1 MWCILK
7 SSITK
12 GIVDIF
18 GSVLGYYFCLFQTLP
33 PGASNG
39 DMLSLISKAGSAILK
54 SEHVL
59 LCLIRLAMELHQ
71 RSLLPSDRHQ
81 ASFFAGRRWDEIYD
95 VCVP

>member
-71 RSLLPSDRHQ
+71 RSSLSSDGHQ
-81 ASFFAGRRWDEIYD
+81 ASFFAGETLG
-95 VCVP
+95 